1 MKIEKYGIKLQS
13 VDVDDAEFIILI
25 RTDTRK
31 SRYISSTGADIDLQI
46 QWIKDY
52 KEREAQNKEYYFIA
66 IDENDEKFATYRV
79 YNIEDDIC
87 EIGSWVSK
95 PGYEN
100 ANNSIK
106 VDLIMKEFVFETLK
120 YSKLRFEVN
129 KANKS
134 VVKYHKLFNPTL
146 ISESENNNYFILEKE
161 NFEIRRNKIFSNIK

>member
-13 VDVDDAEFIILI
+13 VDIDDAEFIILI

-31 SRYISSTGADIDLQI
+31 SRYISSTVSDVDLQI

-52 KEREAQNKEYYFIA
+52 KQREAQNKEYYFIA

-100 ANNSIK
+100 ANNQ
-106 VDLIMKEFVFETLK
+106 
-120 YSKLRFEVN
+120 
-129 KANKS
+129 
-134 VVKYHKLFNPTL
+134 
-146 ISESENNNYFILEKE
+146 
-161 NFEIRRNKIFSNIK
+161 